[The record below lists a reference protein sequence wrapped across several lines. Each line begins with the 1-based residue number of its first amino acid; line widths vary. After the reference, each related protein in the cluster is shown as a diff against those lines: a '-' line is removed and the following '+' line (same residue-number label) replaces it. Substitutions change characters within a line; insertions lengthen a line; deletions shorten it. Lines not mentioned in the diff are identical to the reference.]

1 MPIELFGF
9 QIGRKKKEETPS
21 FAIPTNTDG
30 AMTVSA
36 GGITGSYIDLDGN
49 AKNENDLINRYREMS
64 FHPETE
70 QAINDI
76 VNEAIVVEDNNSP
89 IKVLTDNLPYDNKT
103 KKIIQT
109 EFQSI
114 LNMLDFTQN
123 SVEIFRRWYV
133 DGRLYFHKIID
144 VTKPEEGLKE
154 LRYIDPRNI
163 RKVREIEKKISQYGV
178 PLVDV
183 KDEYYVYNDQGIVS
197 NAPQSNHGMK
207 ITTDS
212 ICYVHSGLV
221 DNTRNMVLSHLHKAI
236 KPLNQLRMM
245 EDALVI
251 YRLVRAPERRI
262 FYIDVGTLPKLKAEQ
277 YMKDIMGQFRNK
289 LIYDPA
295 TGEMRDDKKHYSMLE
310 DYWLPRREGARGT
323 EISTLEGGKNL
334 SDIEDVKY
342 FQEKLFKSLNVPI
355 SRMQQGEGFNLGR
368 ASEISRD
375 ELKFFKF
382 IENLRSRF
390 TMLFD
395 DLLYTQLVLKG
406 YISKSDWPKIR
417 QNIRYE
423 FAKDSYFTENKNIE
437 VLRERIQIAQDLE
450 PFVGKYFS
458 NRYVRTHIFKQDEK
472 TIEMMDE
479 QIKQEIETGD
489 LVTPEQE
496 AAVNGTSGQ
505 PATKTA
511 PAKQKKD
518 DSSHPNKTLDIPDIV
533 RTSGPGGASGIK
545 SY

>member
-1 MPIELFGF
+1 MRI
-9 QIGRKKKEETPS
+9 TP
-21 FAIPTNTDG
+21 
-30 AMTVSA
+30 
-36 GGITGSYIDLDGN
+36 
-49 AKNENDLINRYREMS
+49 
-64 FHPETE
+64 
-70 QAINDI
+70 
-76 VNEAIVVEDNNSP
+76 
-89 IKVLTDNLPYDNKT
+89 
-103 KKIIQT
+103 
-109 EFQSI
+109 
-114 LNMLDFTQN
+114 
-123 SVEIFRRWYV
+123 
-133 DGRLYFHKIID
+133 
-144 VTKPEEGLKE
+144 
-154 LRYIDPRNI
+154 
-163 RKVREIEKKISQYGV
+163 
-178 PLVDV
+178 
-183 KDEYYVYNDQGIVS
+183 
-197 NAPQSNHGMK
+197 
-207 ITTDS
+207 DS
-212 ICYVHSGLV
+212 ICYVHSGLI

-262 FYIDVGTLPKLKAEQ
+262 FYIDVGTLPKQKAEQ

-390 TMLFD
+390 TSLFD

-406 YISKSDWPKIR
+406 YISKSDWSRIR

-458 NRYVRTHIFKQDEK
+458 NRYVRTNIFKQDERM
-472 TIEMMDE
+472 IEMMDE
-479 QIKQEIETGD
+479 EIKAEIESGD

-496 AAVNGTSGQ
+496 ASVNGSITAGQ
-505 PATKTA
+505 KTA
-511 PAKQKKD
+511 PAKTAKD
-518 DSSHPNKTLDIPDIV
+518 DSSHPQKENDIPAIV